1 MIKVAL
7 AGLGTT
13 GSHLA
18 RQLRPPEVAAIDLFD
33 LDQQRIKAVRGA
45 LDRRVNAA
53 SGAPD
58 PKNPPDVTVLATP
71 VGSHADMAAE
81 MLAAGSHVVSISDDP
96 DEVSALLELDQ
107 LARDH
112 DRALVIGAGFCPGL
126 SCVLA
131 RYGGDQLDQVDAVS
145 VSRAGTA
152 GPACAR
158 QHHHALKNDGRDW
171 RDGTWVLR
179 RGGSGRDLAWFP
191 DPIGARDCYRGA
203 LPTPLL
209 LQRQYPDA
217 MRISARMAATRRD
230 RLTGRLPMLR
240 RPHRDGGPGAIRVE
254 IRGRVGIGVET
265 LVYGVMD
272 HPSVAAATVAA
283 VATIKTAQGAAP
295 VGANGLAA
303 WTDPGEFLGELN
315 RRGVKVAAF
324 SGQLDPAGPVTG

>member
-1 MIKVAL
+1 MKVSL

-18 RQLRPPEVAAIDLFD
+18 RQLRPPEVSEITLFD
-33 LDQQRIKAVRGA
+33 IDQQRIRAVRGA
-45 LDRRVNAA
+45 LDRRVKAV

-58 PKNPPDVTVLATP
+58 PTDPPDVTVLATP
-71 VGSHADMAAE
+71 AGNHRELAE
-81 MLAAGSHVVSISDDP
+81 TMLAAGSHVVSISDDP
-96 DEVSALLELDQ
+96 EEILGLLSLND
-107 LARDH
+107 LAIEHQRS
-112 DRALVIGAGFCPGL
+112 LVVGAGFCPGL
-126 SCVLA
+126 SSLLA
-131 RYGGDQLDQVDAVS
+131 RFAADQLDAVGAIN

-158 QHHHALKNDGRDW
+158 QHHDALKNDGRDW
-171 RDGTWVLR
+171 RDGEWVLR

-203 LPTPLL
+203 LPSPIL
-209 LQRQYPDA
+209 LQRRYPEA
-217 MRISARMAATRRD
+217 KRISARMAATRRD

-240 RPHRDGGPGAIRVE
+240 RPHRDGGPGGIRVE
-254 IRGRVGIGVET
+254 VRGRVGVGIET

-283 VATIKTAQGAAP
+283 VATIQAASGTAPIGAHGLVEWDNA
-295 VGANGLAA
+295 GAVLS
-303 WTDPGEFLGELN
+303 ELH

-324 SGQLDPAGPVTG
+324 SGQLDVVDPAGG

>member
-1 MIKVAL
+1 MRVSL

-18 RQLRPPEVAAIDLFD
+18 RQLRPPDVTEIQLFD
-33 LDQQRIKAVRGA
+33 VDQQRIRSVRGA
-45 LDRRVNAA
+45 LDRRIKAV

-58 PKNPPDVTVLATP
+58 PEDPADVVVLATP
-71 VGSHADMAAE
+71 AGNHAELAAT

-96 DEVSALLELDQ
+96 DEVLALLDLDELAKANQ
-107 LARDH
+107 RS
-112 DRALVIGAGFCPGL
+112 LVVGAGFCPGL
-126 SCVLA
+126 SGLLA
-131 RYGGDQLDQVDAVS
+131 RLAADQLDAVDAIN

-158 QHHHALKNDGRDW
+158 QHHAALKNDGRDW
-171 RDGTWVLR
+171 RDGQWVLR

-203 LPTPLL
+203 LPSPIL
-209 LQRQYPDA
+209 LQRRYPEA
-217 MRISARMAATRRD
+217 QRISARMSATRRD

-240 RPHRDGGPGAIRVE
+240 RPHRDGGPGGIRIEV
-254 IRGRVGIGVET
+254 RGRIGVGIET

-283 VATIKTAQGAAP
+283 VAAIRTVRGEAPIGAEGVVAWD
-295 VGANGLAA
+295 NAA
-303 WTDPGEFLGELN
+303 DVLGELN

-324 SGQLDPAGPVTG
+324 SGQLDGA